1 MTQTIS
7 KKSYPEHQTHK
18 MTKLKST
25 TSPTTRKR
33 YNILAMVFITVVINY
48 LDRSNISVA
57 AFTMKDDLG
66 LSNVQMG
73 YVFSAFAWTYACLQI
88 PGGIVA
94 DKFPTRV
101 LYTLIMALWSIA
113 TLIQGLVNSFVALIG
128 LRASIGIFEAPSY
141 PINNLVVT
149 RWFPDNERAS
159 AIAVYTSG
167 QFLGLAFLTP
177 ALVAIQNYMGW
188 RGLFIV
194 SGIIGLVWAAI
205 WYLFY
210 RNPRDHEKV
219 STSELEHIEKGGGLI
234 GKKETEDKKEPFKWA
249 DFKQA
254 FMYRKLWGLYIGQ
267 FCLGATTIF
276 FLTWF
281 PTYLVEF
288 RGLDFLK
295 SGFLASIPFLAAFT
309 GVLLSGFTSDFLI
322 KKGYSV
328 EISRKTPII
337 VGMLLSTCIIGA
349 NYTDSTFFI
358 ILFLAIAF
366 FGNGLASITWVFI
379 SLMAPKKLIGLTG
392 GAFNFIG
399 GLAGIVVPIVIGYLV
414 EDGDFSPAL
423 FFIGGIALLGFVS
436 YTLIVGKVER
446 IVPKY

>member
-1 MTQTIS
+1 MTDFNS
-7 KKSYPEHQTHK
+7 AVNP
-18 MTKLKST
+18 
-25 TSPTTRKR
+25 TRKR
-33 YNILAMVFITVVINY
+33 YNILAMVFVTVVINY

-57 AFTMKDDLG
+57 AFAMKEDIG

-94 DKFPTRV
+94 DKLPTRI
-101 LYTLIMALWSIA
+101 LYSVMMALWSVA
-113 TLIQGLVNSFVALIG
+113 TLIQGMVSSFGALLG

-149 RWFPDNERAS
+149 KWFPENERAS
-159 AIAVYTSG
+159 AIAIYTSG

-177 ALVAIQNYMGW
+177 VLVTIQTYFGW
-188 RGLFIV
+188 RGLFII

-205 WYLFY
+205 WYFFY
-210 RNPRDHEKV
+210 RNPQNHK
-219 STSELEHIEKGGGLI
+219 SINKAELEHIEKGGGLV
-234 GKKETEDKKEPFKWA
+234 GKNDVKKEDKKKFDWN

-254 FMYRKLWGLYIGQ
+254 FIYRKLWGLYIGQ

-295 SGFLASIPFLAAFT
+295 SGFLASIPFLAAFF
-309 GVLLSGFTSDFLI
+309 GVLLSGFSSDYLI

-349 NYTDSTFFI
+349 NYTDDTFFV
-358 ILFLAIAF
+358 ILFLALAF
-366 FGNGLASITWVFI
+366 FGNGLASIAWIFI

-399 GLAGIVVPIVIGYLV
+399 GLAGVVVPIVIGYLV

-423 FFIGGIALLGFVS
+423 FFIGGIALLGFIS
-436 YTLIVGKVER
+436 YTFIVGKVER
-446 IVPKY
+446 IVPKN

>member
-1 MTQTIS
+1 MTNLNQTAN
-7 KKSYPEHQTHK
+7 P
-18 MTKLKST
+18 
-25 TSPTTRKR
+25 TRKR

-57 AFTMKDDLG
+57 AFAMKEDMG

-73 YVFSAFAWTYACLQI
+73 YVFSAFGWTYACLQI
-88 PGGIVA
+88 PGGIIA
-94 DKFPTRV
+94 DKFPTRI
-101 LYTLIMALWSIA
+101 LYSIMMALWSVA
-113 TLIQGLVNSFVALIG
+113 TLIQGMVSSFGALIG

-149 RWFPDNERAS
+149 RWFPENERAS
-159 AIAVYTSG
+159 AIAIYTSG

-177 ALVAIQNYMGW
+177 VLVAIQSYFGW
-188 RGLFIV
+188 RGLFVI

-205 WYLFY
+205 WYFFY
-210 RNPRDHEKV
+210 RNPQDHK
-219 STSELEHIEKGGGLI
+219 SINKAELEHIEKGGGLI
-234 GKKETEDKKEPFKWA
+234 GKNDVKKEEKKKFDWN

-254 FMYRKLWGLYIGQ
+254 FIYRKLWGLYIGQ

-295 SGFLASIPFLAAFT
+295 SGFLASIPFLAAFF
-309 GVLLSGFTSDFLI
+309 GVLLSGFSSDYLI

-328 EISRKTPII
+328 EIARKTPII
-337 VGMLLSTCIIGA
+337 IGMLLSTCIIGA
-349 NYTDSTFFI
+349 NYTDSTFFV
-358 ILFLAIAF
+358 ILFLALAF
-366 FGNGLASITWVFI
+366 FGNGLASIAWIFI

-399 GLAGIVVPIVIGYLV
+399 GLAGVVVPIVIGYLV

-423 FFIGGIALLGFVS
+423 FFIGGIALLGFIS
-436 YTLIVGKVER
+436 YTFIVGKVER
-446 IVPKY
+446 IVPKK